1 MNQVLRNLVSAI
13 LLVVALS
20 SFVSRLSSRREI
32 PAQLQPFGSEQLLF
46 QVHAKGDQ
54 IYACQED
61 AGKFAWVLKAP
72 DAKLCNK
79 DGKLFGKHL
88 AGPTWEA
95 SDGSRV
101 AGKVAASVDC
111 KDPRSIPWLL
121 VDVVSH
127 ERSGVLSHVATI
139 QGLYTRGG
147 VAPIFGCNGSHVSRE
162 VRVLIRRL
170 AFLGAEIVNASH
182 Q

>member
-20 SFVSRLSSRREI
+20 SFVSRLSS
-32 PAQLQPFGSEQLLF
+32 QLQPFSSEQLLF
-46 QVHAKGDQ
+46 LVHAKGDQ
-54 IYACQED
+54 IYVCQED

-72 DAKLCNK
+72 DAKLFNK

-111 KDPRSIPWLL
+111 NDPRFIPWLL

-139 QGLYTRGG
+139 HCLYTRGG
-147 VAPIFGCNGSHVSRE
+147 VAPIFVCNSSHVSRK

-170 AFLGAEIVNASH
+170 AFLRAEIVNASH